1 MQAPRGRSST
11 RRQSPTQG
19 FSLVELLVVVAVIL
33 IIAAIA
39 IPNFIQSKERANES
53 SAAQNLRTITT
64 AEVLYNATY
73 SIGFASLTSL
83 GGTGTTVG
91 PTNAELID
99 SVLAGGQKSGYIF
112 SYTTLATDGLGNV
125 TSYSVNAD
133 PVVPG
138 YTGARHFY
146 TDQSAVI
153 RENDTVAAG
162 PADNPIQ

>member
-1 MQAPRGRSST
+1 MQAQRGKSSS
-11 RRQSPTQG
+11 REKLRTQG

-64 AEVLYNATY
+64 AEVIYNTTY
-73 SIGFASLTSL
+73 SVGFTNLTNL
-83 GGTGTTVG
+83 GGTGTAVSS
-91 PTNAELID
+91 TNAELID
-99 SVLAGGQKSGYIF
+99 TVLSSGTKSGYIF
-112 SYTTLATDGLGNV
+112 SYATLATDGSGNV
-125 TSYSVNAD
+125 TSYSINAD
-133 PVVPG
+133 PTVPG

-146 TDQSAVI
+146 ADQSGVI

-162 PADNPIQ
+162 PTDNPIQ

>member
-1 MQAPRGRSST
+1 MQAHRGRSSS
-11 RRQSPTQG
+11 RERLRTQG

-53 SAAQNLRTITT
+53 GAAQNLRTITT
-64 AEVLYNATY
+64 AEVIYNTTY
-73 SIGFASLTSL
+73 AVGFTNLTNL
-83 GGTGTTVG
+83 GGTGTTNSA
-91 PTNAELID
+91 TNAELID
-99 SVLAGGQKSGYIF
+99 SVLSSGTKSGYIF
-112 SYTTLATDGLGNV
+112 SYTALASDGLGYV

-133 PVVPG
+133 PTVPG

-146 TDQSAVI
+146 TDQSGVI

-162 PADNPIQ
+162 PTDNPIQ